1 MDKQEDKRILLNRV
15 ISFLVGGLLV
25 FTLMS
30 VTVVSSMKKQN
41 TELTATLDT
50 SRYEAGRL
58 LADAKA
64 QLESREYAKARES
77 LSALLAN
84 QPGSAEA
91 EEGRTMLAV
100 ITTAED
106 KANAKWEKASA
117 AIQKKWAN
125 ARAAEIRAESDK
137 ARAELEAGISEKIN
151 QEWEKAKDQ
160 VRADWENAG

>member
-30 VTVVSSMKKQN
+30 VTVVSNIKKQN
-41 TELTATLDT
+41 TELAATLDT

-100 ITTAED
+100 ITAAED
-106 KANAKWEKASA
+106 KANAKWDKASA

-137 ARAELEAGISEKIN
+137 ARAELEAGLAEKIS

-160 VRADWENAG
+160 IRADWENAG

>member
-41 TELTATLDT
+41 TELAATLDT
-50 SRYEAGRL
+50 SRYEASRL

-77 LSALLAN
+77 LNALLAN

-100 ITTAED
+100 ITAAED
-106 KANAKWEKASA
+106 KANAKWDKASA

-125 ARAAEIRAESDK
+125 ARAAELRAESDK
-137 ARAELEAGISEKIN
+137 ERADLEAGLAEKIN
-151 QEWEKAKDQ
+151 QEWENAKDQ